1 MRHILSLRRPMSS
14 GMTSLT
20 GTLLFAIATALAAN
34 IRFYIPASP
43 VPITMQT
50 FVVLLGGLLLGS
62 SMGALSQILYIA
74 MGSTLLSLFSV
85 QTPGIAGLMG
95 PTGGYL
101 AGFAIAA
108 FFAGKLRTEHTVLR
122 QFILLAIINFTC
134 IYTPGMMQLSLF
146 TGISSPGML
155 LKMGFLP
162 YIAGDLMKIAMA
174 VITANTINRLKY

>member
-1 MRHILSLRRPMSS
+1 MRHILSLNRSVNKVML
-14 GMTSLT
+14 SLT
-20 GTLLFAIATALAAN
+20 GTLMFALATALAAN

-43 VPITMQT
+43 VPLTMQT
-50 FVVLLGGLLLGS
+50 FVVLLGGLILGS

-74 MGSTLLSLFSV
+74 MGSAALSLFSV
-85 QTPGIAGLMG
+85 QIPGIGGLMG

-108 FFAGKLRTEHTVLR
+108 FFAGKIRTEHTVLS

-134 IYTPGMMQLSLF
+134 IYIPGIMQLSLF
-146 TGISSPGML
+146 TGIYSPGIL
-155 LKMGFLP
+155 IKMGFLP

-174 VITANTINRLKY
+174 VIAANTINRFKY